1 LMLGGRTHWKEEAEV
16 ISLSVGNG
24 V

>member
-16 ISLSVGNG
+16 ISLPVGNG

>member
-16 ISLSVGNG
+16 IRLPVGNG